1 MLHDSILF
9 SPGVDDGCASR
20 ILDKLKRCASKY
32 FGSWFE
38 YVKYRETFKRCQ
50 CERLFQYLMEIG
62 KAIKKMRK
70 ISFRYRKNGKL
81 SDRVYT
87 VTPYFLVIS
96 GGWYY
101 LICNTDGKDNLSHY
115 RIDRMLQVVMH
126 PMEHGKCMSQLEG
139 IDSSFEILQYM
150 EEHPRMSYE
159 KPVSA
164 TLMVEE
170 YLVEAVEME
179 FRITSK
185 IKTQEHLFRMESEE
199 EAKRNLRAGEI
210 PVMHKYRKLDES
222 DQCRVQG
229 YMDALLEKQDG
240 EKRTS

>member
-62 KAIKKMRK
+62 KAIKKIRK
-70 ISFRYRKNGKL
+70 ITFRYRKNGKL

-115 RIDRMLQVVMH
+115 RIDRMLQVVALEIREMF
-126 PMEHGKCMSQLEG
+126 GKNNCYRIGGDEFLAYVTDRQDPAVRKCVKDFVSIVGSAGYSVAVGVATESAGG
-139 IDSSFEILQYM
+139 IDVGALCRKAEKRMYLDK
-150 EEHPRMSYE
+150 EEHYR
-159 KPVSA
+159 V
-164 TLMVEE
+164 
-170 YLVEAVEME
+170 
-179 FRITSK
+179 
-185 IKTQEHLFRMESEE
+185 
-199 EAKRNLRAGEI
+199 LRE
-210 PVMHKYRKLDES
+210 
-222 DQCRVQG
+222 QQG
-229 YMDALLEKQDG
+229 
-240 EKRTS
+240 R